1 MGSSNCILNVAD
13 CFAGKEASFMARTS
27 KQTAEKL
34 QVAYDRSKDFIGTVT
49 QESRAAY
56 EEARQWVPKHP
67 TAVAVSAS
75 VAFCAGAFGYVLGR
89 QRRAQADRS
98 SLSTALERA
107 PEIDL
112 GPFFRFV
119 KIWMLYRIAAK
130 A

>member
-1 MGSSNCILNVAD
+1 
-13 CFAGKEASFMARTS
+13 MARIS
-27 KQTAEKL
+27 KENAERV
-34 QVAYDRSKDFIGTVT
+34 QIAYDKSKEFIGTVT

-75 VAFCAGAFGYVLGR
+75 VALCAGAFGYVLGR
-89 QRRAQADRS
+89 QRRARS
-98 SLSTALERA
+98 VAERGLSALERA

-112 GPFFRFV
+112 GPFFRFF
-119 KIWMLYRIAAK
+119 KLWMLYRIAAK

>member
-1 MGSSNCILNVAD
+1 
-13 CFAGKEASFMARTS
+13 MARSS
-27 KQTAEKL
+27 KETAEMF
-34 QVAYDRSKDFIGTVT
+34 QSAYDKSKEFIGTVK

-56 EEARQWVPKHP
+56 KEARQWVPEHP
-67 TAVAVSAS
+67 TAIAVSAS
-75 VAFCAGAFGYVLGR
+75 VAVCAGAFGYVLGR

-98 SLSTALERA
+98 RFSTALERA

-112 GPFFRFV
+112 GPFFRFL